1 MGSTALRQFLKSLCS
16 NSHWKY
22 AVFWKLMHH
31 GQLILTWEDG
41 YCDYP
46 KPIEPVENISDD
58 IYFKVVNEIWSS
70 SCETNTCNDGSGG
83 YPIGLAVNDLS
94 CHHYP
99 MGEGVVGEVAFTG
112 SHSWILYEN
121 NLTCEFNYNLVPEC
135 PDEWLLQFAAG
146 IKTILLVPVLPH
158 GVLQL
163 GSLEPV
169 AEDLAIVAYVK
180 DRFNTLHN
188 VAGNIVPFISNRD
201 IQAQTSSPSSMS
213 GVLETIDEPSATSTS
228 HLKAEDLEAFGHIRP
243 KIRTV
248 VPTST
253 VENAMQ
259 LSGTNLPGILNGTS
273 KNKTGVTPNSVV
285 GLSTPPHQSLN
296 ADHLEILESKLFE
309 LSCLDKLQAYS
320 QCNNYTMGLFG
331 ESSCG
336 INLFSTEF
344 MTEQLFGETDANDTG
359 YNNVSSFSSFPIE
372 SELHKAL
379 GATFQPQTNLCN
391 PSLSVEDPY
400 SKSSLICNID
410 LFNGTEPTWYAKGD
424 DEDSLLEAVVASV
437 PVCLDD
443 NITNRSNSVR
453 ASVTLPR
460 QHADSFQSQSQSEVS
475 ALVGDDS
482 ASRRHFKSSLVSRN
496 RGAFNGSSASV
507 SFNSIRSTLIDEVQ
521 QQKDSG
527 CMQPR
532 KGTKPS
538 NVGKRRARAA
548 ENQRQRPRDRQMIQD
563 RVKELRQLVPN
574 SAKCSIDGLLDR
586 AVKHM
591 LHLRSVTKH
600 AEKLRQLAHH
610 EVANHNNWVSPETKN
625 VSQNGTSWAFDFGTE
640 LQICPIVVED
650 LEFPGHMLIEMLCDE
665 HGLFLEIAEVIRGA
679 ELTILKGT
687 MELRSN
693 KTWAH
698 FIVEGPRGFHRMDVF
713 WPLMHLWQRKRKP
726 LSCRI

>member
-22 AVFWKLMHH
+22 AVFWKLVHH

-70 SCETNTCNDGSGG
+70 SCETNTCGDGSGG
-83 YPIGLAVNDLS
+83 YPIGLAVNDMS
-94 CHHYP
+94 CLHYP
-99 MGEGVVGEVAFTG
+99 MGEGVVGEVACTG
-112 SHSWILYEN
+112 SHSWILFKN
-121 NLTCEFNYNLVPEC
+121 NPTCEFNYDLVPEC
-135 PDEWLLQFAAG
+135 PDEWLFQFAAG

-180 DRFNTLHN
+180 DSFNTLHN
-188 VAGNIVPFISNRD
+188 VAGNIVPFTSNRD

-213 GVLETIDEPSATSTS
+213 GVLENFDEPSATSIS
-228 HLKAEDLEAFGHIRP
+228 HLKAEDLEAFGRIRP
-243 KIRTV
+243 KLRTV

-285 GLSTPPHQSLN
+285 GLSTPPHQSSN
-296 ADHLEILESKLFE
+296 ADHLEILEK
-309 LSCLDKLQAYS
+309 
-320 QCNNYTMGLFG
+320 
-331 ESSCG
+331 
-336 INLFSTEF
+336 
-344 MTEQLFGETDANDTG
+344 QLFGDTDANDTG

-379 GATFQPQTNLCN
+379 GATSQPQTNLCN
-391 PSLSVEDPY
+391 PSFSVEDPC

-410 LFNGTEPTWYAKGD
+410 LFNGTEPT
-424 DEDSLLEAVVASV
+424 
-437 PVCLDD
+437 C
-443 NITNRSNSVR
+443 VR
-453 ASVTLPR
+453 ASATLSR
-460 QHADSFQSQSQSEVS
+460 QHADSFQSQSQTELS
-475 ALVGDDS
+475 AVVGDDS
-482 ASRRHFKSSLVSRN
+482 APGRHFKSSLVSRN
-496 RGAFNGSSASV
+496 RGAFNGSTASV

-538 NVGKRRARAA
+538 NAGKRRARAA
-548 ENQRQRPRDRQMIQD
+548 EHQRQRPRDRQMIQD

-574 SAKCSIDGLLDR
+574 AAKCSIDGLLDR

-687 MELRSN
+687 MDLRSN

-726 LSCRI
+726 ISSRI

>member
-83 YPIGLAVNDLS
+83 YPIGLAVNDMS

-112 SHSWILYEN
+112 SHSWILFEN
-121 NLTCEFNYNLVPEC
+121 NLTSEFNYNLVPEC

-163 GSLEPV
+163 GSLEP
-169 AEDLAIVAYVK
+169 
-180 DRFNTLHN
+180 
-188 VAGNIVPFISNRD
+188 
-201 IQAQTSSPSSMS
+201 
-213 GVLETIDEPSATSTS
+213 
-228 HLKAEDLEAFGHIRP
+228 
-243 KIRTV
+243 
-248 VPTST
+248 
-253 VENAMQ
+253 
-259 LSGTNLPGILNGTS
+259 
-273 KNKTGVTPNSVV
+273 
-285 GLSTPPHQSLN
+285 
-296 ADHLEILESKLFE
+296 
-309 LSCLDKLQAYS
+309 
-320 QCNNYTMGLFG
+320 
-331 ESSCG
+331 
-336 INLFSTEF
+336 
-344 MTEQLFGETDANDTG
+344 
-359 YNNVSSFSSFPIE
+359 
-372 SELHKAL
+372 
-379 GATFQPQTNLCN
+379 
-391 PSLSVEDPY
+391 
-400 SKSSLICNID
+400 
-410 LFNGTEPTWYAKGD
+410 
-424 DEDSLLEAVVASV
+424 
-437 PVCLDD
+437 
-443 NITNRSNSVR
+443 
-453 ASVTLPR
+453 
-460 QHADSFQSQSQSEVS
+460 
-475 ALVGDDS
+475 
-482 ASRRHFKSSLVSRN
+482 
-496 RGAFNGSSASV
+496 
-507 SFNSIRSTLIDEVQ
+507 

-600 AEKLRQLAHH
+600 AEKLRQYAHH
-610 EVANHNNWVSPETKN
+610 ES
-625 VSQNGTSWAFDFGTE
+625 
-640 LQICPIVVED
+640 
-650 LEFPGHMLIEMLCDE
+650 
-665 HGLFLEIAEVIRGA
+665 
-679 ELTILKGT
+679 
-687 MELRSN
+687 
-693 KTWAH
+693 
-698 FIVEGPRGFHRMDVF
+698 FID
-713 WPLMHLWQRKRKP
+713 
-726 LSCRI
+726 

>member
-1 MGSTALRQFLKSLCS
+1 MVHLFDIFLPLSPQKRKRIKAKEKITA
-16 NSHWKY
+16 HA
-22 AVFWKLMHH
+22 AVVFSFSPVCQLMH
-31 GQLILTWEDG
+31 
-41 YCDYP
+41 
-46 KPIEPVENISDD
+46 
-58 IYFKVVNEIWSS
+58 
-70 SCETNTCNDGSGG
+70 SCCFVSNYLMCGFH
-83 YPIGLAVNDLS
+83 VLS
-94 CHHYP
+94 R
-99 MGEGVVGEVAFTG
+99 F
-112 SHSWILYEN
+112 
-121 NLTCEFNYNLVPEC
+121 
-135 PDEWLLQFAAG
+135 Q
-146 IKTILLVPVLPH
+146 
-158 GVLQL
+158 
-163 GSLEPV
+163 V

-188 VAGNIVPFISNRD
+188 VAGNIVPFTSNRD

-213 GVLETIDEPSATSTS
+213 GVLENFDEPSATSIS
-228 HLKAEDLEAFGHIRP
+228 HLKAEDLEAFGRIRP
-243 KIRTV
+243 KLRTV

-285 GLSTPPHQSLN
+285 GLSTPPHQSSN

-320 QCNNYTMGLFG
+320 QCNNYNMGLFE

-344 MTEQLFGETDANDTG
+344 MTEQLFGDTDANDTG

-379 GATFQPQTNLCN
+379 GETFQPQTNLCN
-391 PSLSVEDPY
+391 PSFSVEDPC

-410 LFNGTEPTWYAKGD
+410 LFNGTEPTWYAKGN

-453 ASVTLPR
+453 ASATLSR
-460 QHADSFQSQSQSEVS
+460 QHADSYQSQSQSELS

-482 ASRRHFKSSLVSRN
+482 ASGRHFKSSLVSRN
-496 RGAFNGSSASV
+496 RGAFNGSAASV

-521 QQKDSG
+521 QKKDSG

-574 SAKCSIDGLLDR
+574 AAKVSAVLVMYL
-586 AVKHM
+586 
-591 LHLRSVTKH
+591 
-600 AEKLRQLAHH
+600 
-610 EVANHNNWVSPETKN
+610 
-625 VSQNGTSWAFDFGTE
+625 
-640 LQICPIVVED
+640 
-650 LEFPGHMLIEMLCDE
+650 
-665 HGLFLEIAEVIRGA
+665 
-679 ELTILKGT
+679 
-687 MELRSN
+687 
-693 KTWAH
+693 
-698 FIVEGPRGFHRMDVF
+698 
-713 WPLMHLWQRKRKP
+713 
-726 LSCRI
+726 

>member
-83 YPIGLAVNDLS
+83 YPIGLAVNDMS

-112 SHSWILYEN
+112 SHSWILFEN
-121 NLTCEFNYNLVPEC
+121 NLTSEFNYNLVPEC

-163 GSLEPV
+163 GSLEP
-169 AEDLAIVAYVK
+169 K
-180 DRFNTLHN
+180 
-188 VAGNIVPFISNRD
+188 
-201 IQAQTSSPSSMS
+201 SSP
-213 GVLETIDEPSATSTS
+213 
-228 HLKAEDLEAFGHIRP
+228 
-243 KIRTV
+243 
-248 VPTST
+248 
-253 VENAMQ
+253 
-259 LSGTNLPGILNGTS
+259 
-273 KNKTGVTPNSVV
+273 
-285 GLSTPPHQSLN
+285 
-296 ADHLEILESKLFE
+296 
-309 LSCLDKLQAYS
+309 
-320 QCNNYTMGLFG
+320 
-331 ESSCG
+331 
-336 INLFSTEF
+336 
-344 MTEQLFGETDANDTG
+344 
-359 YNNVSSFSSFPIE
+359 
-372 SELHKAL
+372 
-379 GATFQPQTNLCN
+379 
-391 PSLSVEDPY
+391 
-400 SKSSLICNID
+400 
-410 LFNGTEPTWYAKGD
+410 
-424 DEDSLLEAVVASV
+424 
-437 PVCLDD
+437 
-443 NITNRSNSVR
+443 
-453 ASVTLPR
+453 
-460 QHADSFQSQSQSEVS
+460 
-475 ALVGDDS
+475 
-482 ASRRHFKSSLVSRN
+482 VSRN

-600 AEKLRQLAHH
+600 AEKLRQYAHH

-650 LEFPGHMLIEMLCDE
+650 LEFPGQMLIEMLCDE

-687 MELRSN
+687 MDLRSN

-698 FIVEGPRGFHRMDVF
+698 FIVEGPRGFHRMDIF

-726 LSCRI
+726 MSSRI